1 MIVRASTTYPFT
13 RYVEV
18 LQNALQREI
27 TRLRMPSSSPA
38 IPALDLF
45 YGQMGY
51 HLGWLDA
58 QLLPIQPQTG
68 KLLRPTLLLLAYE
81 VVGAN
86 GCTFKREE
94 KLHLGRALP
103 AAVAIE
109 FFHNFT
115 LVHDDIQDGD
125 RERRHRP
132 TAWAVFGTPLALN
145 LGNGLASLSH
155 LTLLSLFDEG

>member
-1 MIVRASTTYPFT
+1 MRWRATRQVVIQVSGIANILEIEGWRKSGKREGNMTVRASTTYLFT
-13 RYVEV
+13 RYVEL
-18 LQNALQREI
+18 LQSALQREI
-27 TRLRMPSSSPA
+27 TRLRRPSSSPV

-58 QLLPIQPQTG
+58 QLLPIQPHTG

-81 VVGAN
+81 VAGAN

-125 RERRHRP
+125 RER
-132 TAWAVFGTPLALN
+132 
-145 LGNGLASLSH
+145 
-155 LTLLSLFDEG
+155 